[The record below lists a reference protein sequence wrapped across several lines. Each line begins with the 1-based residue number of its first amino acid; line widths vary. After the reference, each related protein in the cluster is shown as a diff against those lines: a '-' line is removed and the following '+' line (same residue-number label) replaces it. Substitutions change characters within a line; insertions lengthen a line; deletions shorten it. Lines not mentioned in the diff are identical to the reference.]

1 MVPGLRTAVPPPR
14 RESLGHFIDPLDE
27 SLPYNL
33 QRLTQQPQTR
43 GLEQLFNN
51 PVTPLFTQQIGRPG
65 SGVPLQPLQQNQ
77 YRGGSS
83 PALNTTSSTP
93 QRLPPGLA
101 NLGGRPPHDPS
112 QYLGLQQNLP
122 SLGPQHGM
130 HTSNTLPQHQL
141 PFNGYNVSNTVGLS
155 NGPSRLPGQNNLLQN
170 SASQQFN
177 LGHHGL
183 DPRLS
188 NHHHLMGIG
197 GSGITGNRITGG
209 FPQQQPPN
217 GPNHVGVRPQ
227 QPLPPHVL
235 PQLMPPHMQQG
246 HPSSNTQ
253 QNHDLMAVLMGA
265 PHRE

>member
-1 MVPGLRTAVPPPR
+1 MVPGLRTAAPLPPR
-14 RESLGHFIDPLDE
+14 RESLGHFNDPLDE

-33 QRLTQQPQTR
+33 QRLTQQPQVR

-51 PVTPLFTQQIGRPG
+51 SVNPLFNQQIGRPG
-65 SGVPLQPLQQNQ
+65 SGVPLQTLQQNQ
-77 YRGGSS
+77 FRGGSS
-83 PALNTTSSTP
+83 PALNTTSGAP

-112 QYLGLQQNLP
+112 QYLGLQQNLGPPHSIHNPP
-122 SLGPQHGM
+122 S
-130 HTSNTLPQHQL
+130 QHQL
-141 PFNGYNVSNTVGLS
+141 PFNGYNVSNAVSLS
-155 NGPSRLPGQNNLLQN
+155 NGPSRAPGQNNILQN

-177 LGHHGL
+177 LAHHGL

-197 GSGITGNRITGG
+197 GSGITGNRITGS
-209 FPQQQPPN
+209 FPPQQAPN
-217 GPNHVGVRPQ
+217 GPNHAGVRPQ
-227 QPLPPHVL
+227 QQQQLLPNAL

-246 HPSSNTQ
+246 HPSSTQ
-253 QNHDLMAVLMGA
+253 SHDLMAVLMGG

>member
-1 MVPGLRTAVPPPR
+1 MVPGLRAGPPPPR
-14 RESLGHFIDPLDE
+14 RESLGHFNDTLDE

-33 QRLTQQPQTR
+33 QRLTQQAQVR
-43 GLEQLFNN
+43 GLDQLFNN
-51 PVTPLFTQQIGRPG
+51 PVAPLFNQQIGRPG
-65 SGVPLQPLQQNQ
+65 GGIPLQPMQQNQ

-83 PALNTTSSTP
+83 AALNTASGAP

-122 SLGPQHGM
+122 SLGPQHGIN
-130 HTSNTLPQHQL
+130 HLSQQQQL

-155 NGPSRLPGQNNLLQN
+155 NGPSRVPGQNNLLQN
-170 SASQQFN
+170 PASQQFN

-197 GSGITGNRITGG
+197 GSGITGNRIAGG
-209 FPQQQPPN
+209 FLPHQAPN
-217 GPNHVGVRPQ
+217 GPNHVVRPQ
-227 QPLPPHVL
+227 QQQLLPHVL
-235 PQLMPPHMQQG
+235 PHLIPPHMQQQG
-246 HPSSNTQ
+246 HLSSNTHQ
-253 QNHDLMAVLMGA
+253 GHDLMAVLMGA